1 MTIWFDMDGTLADLY
16 GIENWLEYIIN
27 SDPFPF
33 YQAKPLLSLSLLARK
48 LNQLQ
53 KKGNEIGIITWLPKN
68 STEEYKK
75 EVTKAKLFWLKK
87 YLPSINF
94 NEIIIVDYGT
104 PKKNYCKSK
113 EDWLFDDEINN
124 RNNWDGYAFEV
135 NNILTALKAI

>member
-1 MTIWFDMDGTLADLY
+1 MTTAGSL
-16 GIENWLEYIIN
+16 N
-27 SDPFPF
+27 SRATFF
-33 YQAKPLLSLSLLARK
+33 ILGNKIRGNEEAIKNIRS
-48 LNQLQ
+48 
-53 KKGNEIGIITWLPKN
+53 KGNEIGIITWLPKN